1 MAPNGQ
7 RMGSKFLHQI
17 TGLGGNQAQDT
28 STQSS
33 NSASSPMK
41 NQLASLFHK
50 KEPARVTSPIETP
63 PVSAPSGY
71 TQGDSAGRYSN
82 DAMSGRRFF
91 GADTSGA
98 GRPSMDTNGV
108 QAGRFPQAGG
118 FGQQVNN
125 FGSGAMQQTGQLGM
139 GATRITQQGMNQ
151 VGQFGRDGWQY
162 AGQGL
167 EGLGQ
172 NTLGQVDQA
181 GQNTIGQAGP
191 FGQNALGQAG
201 QFGQNTLGQAG
212 QFGQNAVGQAG
223 QFGQN
228 TAGQAGQFG
237 QNTLGQ
243 AGQFGQN
250 TAGQA
255 GQFGQNTAGQ
265 AGQFG
270 QNALGQAGQFGQN
283 AVGQADQFDQHMI
296 GQAGQFDQNTEGH
309 MGPFGQSSMGY
320 ASDGAGQVGSMAHTP
335 VGFAGEGPDQSAISQ
350 AGPHGQTRSLEQGPD
365 SNAPQVPYGQDT
377 SVSGAPAS
385 YAAGNTGAAW
395 SVAEPAAAPADAS
408 QDSTVSP
415 VRSQGPPAPWM
426 SSAPPK
432 HEDPVDAVQ
441 LARTYYVELLQF
453 FRTQPARHSLL
464 TPSRSNAREKLTRLN
479 KQQFSELSTDVHD
492 ELQRRQDV
500 QQQLPYLPGRD
511 DFHPKRNQARQKLST
526 LPKSR
531 FRDLASDVF
540 FELERRYPELPLEL
554 RSESLEYLMGGRDA
568 HDGPPPVPNSNVVS
582 VASVPEEQSVV
593 SSAAPEKAP
602 NTNRLSNTTLAQ
614 RQLAEVMA
622 DAQQLTS
629 SQVYV
634 PPRST
639 AVEDEPAAINTREV
653 PEPTVLSVDRDIP
666 APSSVQ
672 PAPPIATE
680 TVASVPMV
688 PEPAPAPAP
697 VPAPTADLKAYEE
710 QVAEL
715 QQRVR
720 MLETQEV
727 TLRDEGDQTRR
738 QLDELQA
745 RNAAL
750 VSRVAQLEQELDGHV
765 QQSRDLQAQSEQHRS
780 ALDDKHA
787 ELLQYRAD
795 LDDLRRQYDDLHLQ
809 HASRAPDADAEMHWK
824 REIDLLQQNTA
835 EHQRMVQGL
844 RDEVAS
850 LLDELRRLSA
860 RNDAMTADK
869 ESDVAIIRDLHQ
881 QMSTYKRRFEQA
893 KTELRMVQTTAQLW
907 AQPQTEEWKHMSDR
921 GAIADTNLQ
930 AFQSSIDELLAAAR
944 STTPSN
950 VLIAMKTVVLSTT
963 LLSDDVAKFESQ
975 PENMESLTAQQR
987 EDVHSLKTSMSDALS
1002 NLMTACRHH
1011 ASSQG
1016 LSPVSLVDAA
1026 ATHVATAVVELIK
1039 LLKLRHVPK
1048 PAEDDASLDSP
1059 NDSTMPSGLKPLHMR
1074 GAASPPNMIPRSFP
1088 RAAVS
1093 SPSLRSLSYSHSN
1106 LESRMLAMDKQGLS
1120 GSPSRSVAAPSSG
1133 LSPLPPMPPTPAPR
1147 EQPTPAPRELPSIP
1161 NAAPSA
1167 REPAPTSLLTLPS
1180 VSAAAPWS
1188 VNMQAQDAQSSIAYG
1203 AAVAAPVDEM
1213 TAREEADNWAE
1224 LRNYIEVQTEAIVHS
1239 IQSLLS
1245 ALREGAQGVQLNENL
1260 TQITTIVSS
1269 IVAISRDHLPQ
1280 VSTRQPSM
1288 ATEAERIFADLTE
1301 NCDRL
1306 SDMQS
1311 NETFDRSAKSVMA
1324 SASYGVAKGLKSLN
1338 ELLTAADEA
1347 P

>member
-1 MAPNGQ
+1 
-7 RMGSKFLHQI
+7 MGSKFLHQI
-17 TGLGGNQAQDT
+17 TGLGGNHARDT

-33 NSASSPMK
+33 SSASSPMK
-41 NQLASLFHK
+41 NQLASLFQK
-50 KEPARVTSPIETP
+50 KEPARATSPIETP
-63 PVSAPSGY
+63 PVAGPFGY
-71 TQGDSAGRYSN
+71 ASGDSAGRFSN

-98 GRPSMDTNGV
+98 SRPSMDANGV
-108 QAGRFPQAGG
+108 QAGRFPQTGG
-118 FGQQVNN
+118 FGQQLNN
-125 FGSGAMQQTGQLGM
+125 LESGAMQQTGQLGM
-139 GATRITQQGMNQ
+139 GATRVTQQGMNQ
-151 VGQFGRDGWQY
+151 VGQFGRDGLQY
-162 AGQGL
+162 AGQGSDNF
-167 EGLGQ
+167 G
-172 NTLGQVDQA
+172 QA
-181 GQNTIGQAGP
+181 GQNA
-191 FGQNALGQAG
+191 
-201 QFGQNTLGQAG
+201 
-212 QFGQNAVGQAG
+212 
-223 QFGQN
+223 
-228 TAGQAGQFG
+228 
-237 QNTLGQ
+237 LGQ

-270 QNALGQAGQFGQN
+270 QNTAGQAGQYGQNNMDQLGGQVGQFGQSNMDQLGGRVDQFGQN
-283 AVGQADQFDQHMI
+283 NMDQVGGQVGQ
-296 GQAGQFDQNTEGH
+296 
-309 MGPFGQSSMGY
+309 FGQSNMDQVGQTSLGY
-320 ASDGAGQVGSMAHTP
+320 ASDGVGQMGSMAQTTMGYAGDGLGQVGQIRQDTFGQSRTSGQGPDMAVQATQVP
-335 VGFAGEGPDQSAISQ
+335 YDQSA
-350 AGPHGQTRSLEQGPD
+350 GQ
-365 SNAPQVPYGQDT
+365 
-377 SVSGAPAS
+377 SGAPA
-385 YAAGNTGAAW
+385 YTAGSTGAW
-395 SVAEPAAAPADAS
+395 PATDPVPAPVDTP
-408 QDSTVSP
+408 QDYKVSP
-415 VRSQGPPAPWM
+415 VRTQ
-426 SSAPPK
+426 APPK
-432 HEDPVDAVQ
+432 REDPVDVNQ

-464 TPSRSNAREKLTRLN
+464 TPSRANAREKLTRLN

-492 ELQRRQDV
+492 ELQRRQDM
-500 QQQLPYLPGRD
+500 QQQMPYLPGRD

-526 LPKSR
+526 LLKSR

-540 FELERRYPELPLEL
+540 FELERRYPELPVEL

-568 HDGPPPVPNSNVVS
+568 QDMPPVPEVPAVVPA
-582 VASVPEEQSVV
+582 AS
-593 SSAAPEKAP
+593 EKAP
-602 NTNRLSNTTLAQ
+602 NTNRLSSATLAQ

-639 AVEDEPAAINTREV
+639 AVEDEPGAAAARDV
-653 PEPTVLSVDRDIP
+653 PEPTVVPVD
-666 APSSVQ
+666 PSTLARNSVQ
-672 PAPPIATE
+672 PAPPIAAEAMTNAP
-680 TVASVPMV
+680 VV
-688 PEPAPAPAP
+688 PEPAREPAREP
-697 VPAPTADLKAYEE
+697 VPEPVREPVPEPVREPVPEPATWKEPSADLKAYEE

-727 TLRDEGDQTRR
+727 TLRDEGSETQR
-738 QLDELQA
+738 QLEELQA

-750 VSRVAQLEQELDGHV
+750 VSRVAQLEQEMDGHV
-765 QQSRDLQAQSEQHRS
+765 QQSRDLQAESEQHRS

-787 ELLQYRAD
+787 EMLQYRAD

-809 HASRAPDADAEMHWK
+809 HASRAPDADAEAKWK

-835 EHQRMVQGL
+835 EHQHMVQEL

-893 KTELRMVQTTAQLW
+893 KAELRMMQTTTQLW
-907 AQPQTEEWKHMSDR
+907 AQPQAEEWKHMSDR

-944 STTPSN
+944 SATPSN
-950 VLIAMKTVVLSTT
+950 VLIAMKTVVLTTT
-963 LLSDDVAKFESQ
+963 LLTDDVAKFEAQ
-975 PENMESLTAQQR
+975 PEIMELLNAQQR
-987 EDVHSLKTSMSDALS
+987 DDVHSLKMSLSEALS
-1002 NLMTACRHH
+1002 NLMTASRNH

-1016 LSPVSLVDAA
+1016 LAPVSLVDAA
-1026 ATHVATAVVELIK
+1026 ATHVSTAVVELIK
-1039 LLKLRHVPK
+1039 LLKLRRVPK

-1059 NDSTMPSGLKPLHMR
+1059 GDTMAPSGLKPLHMR
-1074 GAASPPNMIPRSFP
+1074 SAASPPNMLPRSFP
-1088 RAAVS
+1088 RAAMS

-1120 GSPSRSVAAPSSG
+1120 GSPVQSTAAPANAV
-1133 LSPLPPMPPTPAPR
+1133 PPPPATQSTQPA
-1147 EQPTPAPRELPSIP
+1147 TSRELPSV
-1161 NAAPSA
+1161 PSA
-1167 REPAPTSLLTLPS
+1167 MPSVREPASEPAPASLLTLPS
-1180 VSAAAPWS
+1180 MSAAAPWS
-1188 VNMQAQDAQSSIAYG
+1188 VDAPMQGSPVDASSSIAYG
-1203 AAVAAPVDEM
+1203 AAVPAPADELS
-1213 TAREEADNWAE
+1213 AREEEADNWAE

-1280 VSTRQPSM
+1280 VSARHPTM

-1311 NETFDRSAKSVMA
+1311 NETFDRPAKSVMA

-1338 ELLTAADEA
+1338 ELLNATDEA
-1347 P
+1347 PITASDKQ

>member
-1 MAPNGQ
+1 MAPQGQ

-17 TGLGGNQAQDT
+17 TGLGGSHNQDT
-28 STQSS
+28 STRSS
-33 NSASSPMK
+33 SSASSPMK
-41 NQLASLFHK
+41 SQLASLFQK
-50 KEPARVTSPIETP
+50 KEPARVTSPIESP
-63 PVSAPSGY
+63 PATLPSGY
-71 TQGDSAGRYSN
+71 GQGDSVGRFSN
-82 DAMSGRRFF
+82 DTSGGRRFF

-98 GRPSMDTNGV
+98 SRPSMDANGV

-118 FGQQVNN
+118 FGQQLNN
-125 FGSGAMQQTGQLGM
+125 LGSGAMQQTGQLGM

-151 VGQFGRDGWQY
+151 VGQFGRDGMHY
-162 AGQGL
+162 TGQGL
-167 EGLGQ
+167 DHFGQTGQSMLNQPGQFGQ
-172 NTLGQVDQA
+172 NTLGQVGQV
-181 GQNTIGQAGP
+181 GQNTMDQTGQ
-191 FGQNALGQAG
+191 FGQGTLTQAG
-201 QFGQNTLGQAG
+201 QFGQNTLGQT
-212 QFGQNAVGQAG
+212 G

-228 TAGQAGQFG
+228 TVGQVGAFGQSTDDQVGQAGQSTAGLAGNGLG
-237 QNTLGQ
+237 QATQLGQSTVHQTDQLGQDTLGQ
-243 AGQFGQN
+243 AGLLGQDTFGQ
-250 TAGQA
+250 ARS
-255 GQFGQNTAGQ
+255 
-265 AGQFG
+265 
-270 QNALGQAGQFGQN
+270 L
-283 AVGQADQFDQHMI
+283 
-296 GQAGQFDQNTEGH
+296 
-309 MGPFGQSSMGY
+309 
-320 ASDGAGQVGSMAHTP
+320 
-335 VGFAGEGPDQSAISQ
+335 GPD
-350 AGPHGQTRSLEQGPD
+350 
-365 SNAPQVPYGQDT
+365 APSVPYGQVT
-377 SVSGAPAS
+377 HVAGAPAS
-385 YAAGNTGAAW
+385 LATGNNAAW
-395 SVAEPAAAPADAS
+395 SGTDPTSAAPVDAS
-408 QDSTVSP
+408 QDTSSSP
-415 VRSQGPPAPWM
+415 VRSQAPSTAWM

-432 HEDPVDAVQ
+432 REDPTDASQ
-441 LARTYYVELLQF
+441 LARMYYVELLQF

-464 TPSRSNAREKLTRLN
+464 TASRASAREKLTRLN

-500 QQQLPYLPGRD
+500 QQLMPYLPGRD

-540 FELERRYPELPLEL
+540 FELERRFPELPMEL
-554 RSESLEYLMGGRDA
+554 RSEPLEYLMGGREA
-568 HDGPPPVPNSNVVS
+568 QENSAPPLPANNGSALSPVSEQPS
-582 VASVPEEQSVV
+582 VEPVALADE
-593 SSAAPEKAP
+593 APEP
-602 NTNRLSNTTLAQ
+602 QRLSNATLAQ

-639 AVEDEPAAINTREV
+639 AVEDDVGASGTRDGTEPPASTTVAQDAAPV
-653 PEPTVLSVDRDIP
+653 
-666 APSSVQ
+666 
-672 PAPPIATE
+672 APPIPTE
-680 TVASVPMV
+680 TMASAPVVAEAV
-688 PEPAPAPAP
+688 PEPATWKEPPAP
-697 VPAPTADLKAYEE
+697 VAPAVSSAELQAYEQ
-710 QVAEL
+710 QVSEL

-720 MLETQEV
+720 TLETQEA
-727 TLRDEGDQTRR
+727 TLRDEGDQNQR
-738 QLDELQA
+738 QLEELQS

-809 HASRAPDADAEMHWK
+809 HASRAPDAEAEAQWK
-824 REIDLLQQNTA
+824 REIDEMQRSTA
-835 EHQRMVQGL
+835 EHQRMVQEL

-881 QMSTYKRRFEQA
+881 QMSSYKRRFEQA
-893 KTELRMVQTTAQLW
+893 KAELRMMQTTAQLW
-907 AQPQTEEWKHMSDR
+907 AQPQAEEWKHLSDR
-921 GAIADTNLQ
+921 GAMADTNVQ

-944 STTPSN
+944 SSTPSN

-963 LLSDDVAKFESQ
+963 LLTDDVAKFESQ
-975 PENMESLTAQQR
+975 PENMETLTAQQR
-987 EDVHSLKTSMSDALS
+987 DDVNSLKLSMSEALS
-1002 NLMTACRHH
+1002 NLMTACRNH

-1026 ATHVATAVVELIK
+1026 ATHVAMAVVELIK

-1048 PAEDDASLDSP
+1048 PVEDDTSLDSP
-1059 NDSTMPSGLKPLHMR
+1059 SDTTAPSGLKPLHMR
-1074 GAASPPNMIPRSFP
+1074 GAASPPNALPRSMP

-1120 GSPSRSVAAPSSG
+1120 GSPSHNAAASSNGAAPS
-1133 LSPLPPMPPTPAPR
+1133 LPPT
-1147 EQPTPAPRELPSIP
+1147 QPTSATRELPSIP
-1161 NAAPSA
+1161 ATSPVTPST
-1167 REPAPTSLLTLPS
+1167 REPTSESTPASLLTLPS
-1180 VSAAAPWS
+1180 MSAATPWS
-1188 VNMQAQDAQSSIAYG
+1188 VQTASMQTMPEDQGPSTFAYG
-1203 AAVAAPVDEM
+1203 TAVSAPGEEL
-1213 TAREEADNWAE
+1213 TSREEDADNWAE

-1269 IVAISRDHLPQ
+1269 IVVISRDHLPQ
-1280 VSTRQPSM
+1280 VSARHPSM

-1338 ELLTAADEA
+1338 ELLNAADETS
-1347 P
+1347 

>member
-1 MAPNGQ
+1 
-7 RMGSKFLHQI
+7 MGSKFLHQI
-17 TGLGGNQAQDT
+17 TGLGGSHNQDT

-33 NSASSPMK
+33 SSASSPMK
-41 NQLASLFHK
+41 SQLASLFQK
-50 KEPARVTSPIETP
+50 KEPARVTSPIESP
-63 PVSAPSGY
+63 PATLPSGY
-71 TQGDSAGRYSN
+71 GQGDSVGRFSN
-82 DAMSGRRFF
+82 DTSGGRRFF

-98 GRPSMDTNGV
+98 SRPSMDANGV

-118 FGQQVNN
+118 FGQQLNN
-125 FGSGAMQQTGQLGM
+125 LGSGAMQQTGQLGM

-151 VGQFGRDGWQY
+151 VGQFGRDGMHY
-162 AGQGL
+162 TGQGL
-167 EGLGQ
+167 DHLGQ
-172 NTLGQVDQA
+172 TGQSMLNQ
-181 GQNTIGQAGP
+181 T
-191 FGQNALGQAG
+191 G

-212 QFGQNAVGQAG
+212 QAGPFGQG
-223 QFGQN
+223 
-228 TAGQAGQFG
+228 
-237 QNTLGQ
+237 TLGQ
-243 AGQFGQN
+243 
-250 TAGQA
+250 T
-255 GQFGQNTAGQ
+255 
-265 AGQFG
+265 
-270 QNALGQAGQFGQN
+270 GQFGQN
-283 AVGQADQFDQHMI
+283 AVGQVGAFGQSTVDQV
-296 GQAGQFDQNTEGH
+296 GQAGQNTAGLA
-309 MGPFGQSSMGY
+309 GNGLSQAAQLGQSTVHQT
-320 ASDGAGQVGSMAHTP
+320 GQLGHDTL
-335 VGFAGEGPDQSAISQ
+335 GQ
-350 AGPHGQTRSLEQGPD
+350 AGPLGQDAFGQARSLGQSAD
-365 SNAPQVPYGQDT
+365 APSVPYGQGT
-377 SVSGAPAS
+377 NVAGAPAS
-385 YAAGNTGAAW
+385 LATGNNAAW
-395 SVAEPAAAPADAS
+395 SGTDPTSTAPVDAS
-408 QDSTVSP
+408 QDTNSSP
-415 VRSQGPPAPWM
+415 VRSQAPSTAWM

-432 HEDPVDAVQ
+432 REDPTDASQ
-441 LARTYYVELLQF
+441 LARMYYVELLQF

-464 TPSRSNAREKLTRLN
+464 TASRASAREKLTRLN

-500 QQQLPYLPGRD
+500 QQLMPYLPGRD

-540 FELERRYPELPLEL
+540 FELERRFPELPMEL
-554 RSESLEYLMGGRDA
+554 RSESLEYLMGGREA
-568 HDGPPPVPNSNVVS
+568 QENSGPPLPANTGSTLSPVSEQPS
-582 VASVPEEQSVV
+582 VEPVAL
-593 SSAAPEKAP
+593 ADRAPEP
-602 NTNRLSNTTLAQ
+602 QRLSHATLAQ

-622 DAQQLTS
+622 DAQQLTT

-634 PPRST
+634 PPQST
-639 AVEDEPAAINTREV
+639 AVEDDVGASGTRDGTEPPAST
-653 PEPTVLSVDRDIP
+653 TVAQDT
-666 APSSVQ
+666 APL
-672 PAPPIATE
+672 APPIATE
-680 TVASVPMV
+680 TMASAPVVAEAV
-688 PEPAPAPAP
+688 PEPATWKEPPAP
-697 VPAPTADLKAYEE
+697 VASSAELQAYEQ
-710 QVAEL
+710 QVSEL

-720 MLETQEV
+720 TLETQEA
-727 TLRDEGDQTRR
+727 TLRDEGVQNQR
-738 QLDELQA
+738 QLEELQS

-809 HASRAPDADAEMHWK
+809 HASRAPDAEAEAQWK
-824 REIDLLQQNTA
+824 REIDEMQRSTA
-835 EHQRMVQGL
+835 EHQRMVQEL

-881 QMSTYKRRFEQA
+881 QMSSYKRRFEQA
-893 KTELRMVQTTAQLW
+893 KAELRMMQTTAQLW
-907 AQPQTEEWKHMSDR
+907 AQPQAEEWKYLSDR
-921 GAIADTNLQ
+921 GAIADTNVQ

-944 STTPSN
+944 SSTPSN

-963 LLSDDVAKFESQ
+963 LLTDDVAKFESQ
-975 PENMESLTAQQR
+975 PENMETLTAQQR
-987 EDVHSLKTSMSDALS
+987 DDVNSLKLSMSEALS
-1002 NLMTACRHH
+1002 NLMTACRNH

-1048 PAEDDASLDSP
+1048 PVEDDTSLDSP
-1059 NDSTMPSGLKPLHMR
+1059 SETTTPSGLKPLHMR
-1074 GAASPPNMIPRSFP
+1074 GAASPPNVLPRSMP

-1120 GSPSRSVAAPSSG
+1120 GSPSHSAAASSNGVAPV
-1133 LSPLPPMPPTPAPR
+1133 LPLT
-1147 EQPTPAPRELPSIP
+1147 QPTSAPRELPSIP
-1161 NAAPSA
+1161 ATSPVT
-1167 REPAPTSLLTLPS
+1167 REPTSESTPASLLTLPS
-1180 VSAAAPWS
+1180 MSAAAPWS
-1188 VNMQAQDAQSSIAYG
+1188 VQTASMQTMPEDQGPSTFAYG
-1203 AAVAAPVDEM
+1203 TAVSAPGEELSS
-1213 TAREEADNWAE
+1213 REEDADNWAE

-1280 VSTRQPSM
+1280 VSARHPSM
-1288 ATEAERIFADLTE
+1288 VTEAERIFADLTE

-1338 ELLTAADEA
+1338 ELLNATDETL
-1347 P
+1347 

>member
-1 MAPNGQ
+1 
-7 RMGSKFLHQI
+7 
-17 TGLGGNQAQDT
+17 
-28 STQSS
+28 
-33 NSASSPMK
+33 MK
-41 NQLASLFHK
+41 NQLASLFQK

-63 PVSAPSGY
+63 PVTAPSGY
-71 TQGDSAGRYSN
+71 AQGDNAGRFSN
-82 DAMSGRRFF
+82 DTTGGRRFF

-98 GRPSMDTNGV
+98 GRPSMETNGV

-118 FGQQVNN
+118 FGQQLNN
-125 FGSGAMQQTGQLGM
+125 LGSGAMQQTGQLGM

-151 VGQFGRDGWQY
+151 VGQFGRDDVQY

-167 EGLGQ
+167 DNFG
-172 NTLGQVDQA
+172 QA
-181 GQNTIGQAGP
+181 GQS
-191 FGQNALGQAG
+191 ALGQAG
-201 QFGQNTLGQAG
+201 QFGQSTLDQAGQFGQNTVGQAGQYGQNTMGQAGQFGQSTLDQVGQFGQNTMGQAG
-212 QFGQNAVGQAG
+212 QFGQNTVGQAG

-228 TAGQAGQFG
+228 TVGQAGQFG
-237 QNTLGQ
+237 QNTMGQ

-250 TAGQA
+250 TVGQA
-255 GQFGQNTAGQ
+255 GQFGQNTVGQ

-270 QNALGQAGQFGQN
+270 QNSLDQAGQ
-283 AVGQADQFDQHMI
+283 MS
-296 GQAGQFDQNTEGH
+296 
-309 MGPFGQSSMGY
+309 QSTVGY
-320 ASDGAGQVGSMAHTP
+320 ASDGVNQVGTMAQTTVGYAGDGFGQADQLGQDAFGQAHTL
-335 VGFAGEGPDQSAISQ
+335 G
-350 AGPHGQTRSLEQGPD
+350 QGPD
-365 SNAPQVPYGQDT
+365 VAAQAQVPFGQ
-377 SVSGAPAS
+377 SAGQSGTPA
-385 YAAGNTGAAW
+385 YTAANTGAW
-395 SVAEPAAAPADAS
+395 PAADAMPASVDAS
-408 QDSTVSP
+408 QDSKVSP
-415 VRSQGPPAPWM
+415 VNTQAPQAPWM
-426 SSAPPK
+426 SAPPK
-432 HEDPVDAVQ
+432 REDPVDASQ
-441 LARTYYVELLQF
+441 LARSYYVELLQF
-453 FRTQPARHSLL
+453 FRTQPARYSLL
-464 TPSRSNAREKLTRLN
+464 TTSRSNAREKLTRLN

-500 QQQLPYLPGRD
+500 QQQMPYLPGRD

-540 FELERRYPELPLEL
+540 FELERRYPELPAEL
-554 RSESLEYLMGGRDA
+554 RSESLEYLMGGRDVQ
-568 HDGPPPVPNSNVVS
+568 DMPPVPST
-582 VASVPEEQSVV
+582 APVPEEPAL
-593 SSAAPEKAP
+593 SSATSEKAP
-602 NTNRLSNTTLAQ
+602 NTDRLSTATLAQ

-639 AVEDEPAAINTREV
+639 AVEDEAGAAASREL
-653 PEPTVLSVDRDIP
+653 PEPTVVPVD
-666 APSSVQ
+666 PSNLAGNAAQ
-672 PAPPIATE
+672 AAPPITTE
-680 TVASVPMV
+680 TMAS
-688 PEPAPAPAP
+688 AP
-697 VPAPTADLKAYEE
+697 VMSEPRADLRAYEE
-710 QVAEL
+710 QMAEL

-720 MLETQEV
+720 TLETQEV
-727 TLRDEGDQTRR
+727 ALRDEKGDTQR
-738 QLDELQA
+738 QLEELQA

-750 VSRVAQLEQELDGHV
+750 VSRVAQLEQEMDGHV

-795 LDDLRRQYDDLHLQ
+795 LDSLRRQYDDLHLQ
-809 HASRAPDADAEMHWK
+809 HASRAPGADAEAQWK
-824 REIDLLQQNTA
+824 REIDLLQQSTA
-835 EHQRMVQGL
+835 EHQRMVQEL

-893 KTELRMVQTTAQLW
+893 KTELRMVQTTTQLW
-907 AQPQTEEWKHMSDR
+907 AQPQAEEWKHMSDR

-930 AFQSSIDELLAAAR
+930 AFQSSIDELLSAAR
-944 STTPSN
+944 SATPSN

-963 LLSDDVAKFESQ
+963 LLTDDVAKFEAQ
-975 PENMESLTAQQR
+975 PENMESLNAQQR
-987 EDVHSLKTSMSDALS
+987 EDVHSLKMSLSEALS
-1002 NLMTACRHH
+1002 NLMAASRNH

-1016 LSPVSLVDAA
+1016 LAPVSLVDAA

-1059 NDSTMPSGLKPLHMR
+1059 GDTTAPSGLKPLHMR
-1074 GAASPPNMIPRSFP
+1074 GAASPPNMLPRSFP

-1120 GSPSRSVAAPSSG
+1120 GSPSRGEAPASAAQ
-1133 LSPLPPMPPTPAPR
+1133 LQPPTQPA
-1147 EQPTPAPRELPSIP
+1147 APRELPSV
-1161 NAAPSA
+1161 PSA
-1167 REPAPTSLLTLPS
+1167 REPASEQAPASLLALPS
-1180 VSAAAPWS
+1180 VSAPAPLS
-1188 VNMQAQDAQSSIAYG
+1188 PNAPMQGSPVDASSSIAYG
-1203 AAVAAPVDEM
+1203 AAVPAPMDEFS
-1213 TAREEADNWAE
+1213 AREEADNWAE

-1280 VSTRQPSM
+1280 VSARHPSM
-1288 ATEAERIFADLTE
+1288 VTEAERIFADLTE

-1311 NETFDRSAKSVMA
+1311 NETFDRSAKSIMA

-1338 ELLTAADEA
+1338 ELLNAADEA